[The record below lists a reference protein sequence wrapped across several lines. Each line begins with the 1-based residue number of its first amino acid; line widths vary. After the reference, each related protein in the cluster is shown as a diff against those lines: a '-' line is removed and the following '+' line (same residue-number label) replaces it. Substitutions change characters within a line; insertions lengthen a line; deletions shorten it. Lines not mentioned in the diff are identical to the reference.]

1 LADIPSLAVSVAT
14 GRRSVSKVP
23 DKIPDTIPDI
33 PEKLPAGGIA
43 VLPGMSEEKLLKSK
57 ADWGEMYGDAETILT
72 GDHRVALHGW
82 EPFEVLADVTDGLP
96 GGLNRSEIG
105 V

>member
-1 LADIPSLAVSVAT
+1 LTVSVAT

-23 DKIPDTIPDI
+23 DNIPDTIPSI

-43 VLPGMSEEKLLKSK
+43 ILPGMSEEKLLHLK
-57 ADWGEMYGDAETILT
+57 AGWGDMYGDAETILI
-72 GDHRVALHGW
+72 GDQRFALHGW
-82 EPFEVLADVTDGLP
+82 EPFEVLANVTDGRP
-96 GGLNRSEIG
+96 GGLNRNEIS